1 MDRFTAGL
9 LSGFAGGIIMNIWEF
24 ISYHLLQFSRHR
36 YVDWSGVMLFGSL
49 PGTASEV
56 VVALIMQL
64 IFASFMGALFSML
77 LPLVGGKNHLVKG
90 VVFAIIM
97 TFVFYV
103 IPTLYREPIFTY
115 TPVESVIS
123 NNIGAIIWGLTTAA
137 LLKRINISA
146 GLSR

>member
-1 MDRFTAGL
+1 VDRFTAGL
-9 LSGFAGGIIMNIWEF
+9 LSGFAGGIIMNVWEF
-24 ISYHLLQFSRHR
+24 ISYHPLQFSQHR

-49 PGTASEV
+49 PDTASQV

-64 IFASFMGALFSML
+64 IFASFMGGLFSL
-77 LPLVGGKNHLVKG
+77 ILPLVGSGNHLIKG